1 MTLTTRKKR
10 MYSIDINE
18 KCIKQHK
25 FILKDFYMNACMVVY
40 KHAEDRP
47 GRYTGI
53 DKHTI

>member
-47 GRYTGI
+47 RRYTGI
-53 DKHTI
+53 HKHTI